1 MYPHVG
7 SVIQNEK
14 LILVT
19 YKASS
24 LWVRLSASINRDR
37 LSEQLSS
44 VYQAYMAIIK
54 SSGDYG
60 FDFDPE
66 FIYAQD
72 ENVYLMDYGVL
83 KGLEQ
88 LPNSRFDCS
97 YYFG

>member
-1 MYPHVG
+1 M
-7 SVIQNEK
+7 
-14 LILVT
+14 
-19 YKASS
+19 
-24 LWVRLSASINRDR
+24 RLSASINRDR

-44 VYQAYMAIIK
+44 VYHAYMAIIN

-72 ENVYLMDYGVL
+72 EKFYLMDYGVL
-83 KGLEQ
+83 RGLEQ
-88 LPNSRFDCS
+88 QPKSRIDCS